1 MFLIDQQPN
10 PNYAFLNLKFS
21 KTDQFGKGCK
31 VVLARS
37 SNALCPVSA
46 LMRYLHLRGR
56 SPGPLFRCADGSA
69 LTKEKLNYK
78 LQNILKKCG
87 WPQTFTLHSFR
98 VGAATTAAA

>member
-1 MFLIDQQPN
+1 M
-10 PNYAFLNLKFS
+10 
-21 KTDQFGKGCK
+21 
-31 VVLARS
+31 VLARS

-69 LTKEKLNYK
+69 LTKEKLNHK
-78 LQNILKKCG
+78 LQSIMKKWG

-98 VGAATTAAA
+98 VGAATTAAALGLPGHLIQPLGHWTSDAYKLYIKLSM